1 MTAATVAGASS
12 PELAWHAM
20 AQPLERA
27 ARPRR
32 ATFNWQDVHENV
44 RRLQARMASRWP
56 LEGPLTATF
65 VKATLAGKRGK
76 VKALQKWPF

>member
-1 MTAATVAGASS
+1 
-12 PELAWHAM
+12 M

-32 ATFNWQDVHENV
+32 ATF
-44 RRLQARMASRWP
+44 A
-56 LEGPLTATF
+56 
-65 VKATLAGKRGK
+65 KAAQAGKRGK